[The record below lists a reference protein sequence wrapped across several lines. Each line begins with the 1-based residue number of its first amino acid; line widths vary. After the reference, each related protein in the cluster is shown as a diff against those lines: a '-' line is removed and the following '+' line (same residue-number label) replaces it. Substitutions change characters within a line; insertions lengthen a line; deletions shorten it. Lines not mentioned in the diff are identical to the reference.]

1 MSFDIQFLII
11 IVRASVFSSVAC
23 EFFFTISDVFRDD
36 FKIFQSKVLCA
47 HKFVNEVKEVLN

>member
-1 MSFDIQFLII
+1 M
-11 IVRASVFSSVAC
+11 FSSVAC